1 MWGGL
6 KLSST
11 QTPSVACLP
20 CTGHAQ
26 TGPSPDT
33 VAKVVMNMRSEFK
46 QLSQPSSSHT
56 DERLEVVKKEESFL
70 RGIVR
75 LVVAITAYRL
85 STGYHDITLTI
96 IICRS
101 VKTLFGWT

>member
-1 MWGGL
+1 MEVSSIYTTIACGGSL
-6 KLSST
+6 KLSSS

-33 VAKVVMNMRSEFK
+33 VAKVAMNMKSEFK
-46 QLSQPSSSHT
+46 QLSQSSSSHT
-56 DERLEVVKKEESFL
+56 DKRLEVVKKEESFL

-75 LVVAITAYRL
+75 LVVAITAYRF
-85 STGYHDITLTI
+85 S
-96 IICRS
+96 
-101 VKTLFGWT
+101 